1 MLPFVRFLSC
11 KSCVSPSYQK
21 QFHWVSCILATGI
34 GNDPAPGRRRQTK
47 LLTKT
52 AHNFEVGLGDRNL
65 RHLLPVA
72 GRRFHD
78 GSMPGDEFFGF
89 LPPGIRLTV
98 SGKSGHIHFSQDAEV
113 FQLPG
118 GPSPFL
124 FRFGFQPHRT
134 FWRLLHR
141 FGFIF
146 VELSFSG
153 IAFQLFDRRRFRFS
167 AGLSH

>member
-11 KSCVSPSYQK
+11 RSCVSPSYQK

-65 RHLLPVA
+65 RHLLPVP

-78 GSMPGDEFFGF
+78 GSMSGDEFFGF

-124 FRFGFQPHRT
+124 FRFGFQHIGHFGAFCIGLGSYSLSCRFPGLPSS
-134 FWRLLHR
+134 FLIAVG
-141 FGFIF
+141 FGF
-146 VELSFSG
+146 LP
-153 IAFQLFDRRRFRFS
+153 D
-167 AGLSH
+167 